1 MYLATRIVIMRM
13 GVEELKE
20 GKCEGEGEGKG
31 EGEGEGEM
39 KVSRTNCRVEG
50 NKTGR
55 RKESK
60 PVPFLIQYTVYNLPP
75 PASVRKVQRFVL
87 GP

>member
-1 MYLATRIVIMRM
+1 MRM

-20 GKCEGEGEGKG
+20 GECEGEGEGKG

-55 RKESK
+55 R
-60 PVPFLIQYTVYNLPP
+60 
-75 PASVRKVQRFVL
+75 
-87 GP
+87 